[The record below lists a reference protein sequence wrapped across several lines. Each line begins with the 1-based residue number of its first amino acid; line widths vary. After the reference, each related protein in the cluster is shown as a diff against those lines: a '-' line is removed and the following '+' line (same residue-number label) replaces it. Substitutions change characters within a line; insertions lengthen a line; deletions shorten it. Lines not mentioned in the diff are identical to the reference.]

1 MKNCLKAGKSGT
13 ITRFKQL
20 SKTLLQNVISTLKEK
35 K

>member
-1 MKNCLKAGKSGT
+1 MKNCLKAVKSGT
-13 ITRFKQL
+13 ITRLKQL